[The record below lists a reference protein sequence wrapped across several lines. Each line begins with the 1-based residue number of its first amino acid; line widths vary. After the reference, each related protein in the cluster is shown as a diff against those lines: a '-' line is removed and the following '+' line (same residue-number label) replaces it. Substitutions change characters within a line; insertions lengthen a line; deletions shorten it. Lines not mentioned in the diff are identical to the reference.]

1 MPKPQTKESH
11 AALDPLYH
19 FTAMPLLLLATILA
33 LALAVYTVR
42 GGLSLQAILSILWQV
57 SISAGALLA
66 GVQIRGYGLKLQD
79 RLIGLEV
86 ERRYERL
93 GGQSKDRLSEKL
105 QPGQL
110 VALRFASDP
119 ELVGLADEAAANGL
133 KNRDIKQ
140 RIKTWR
146 PDYRRI

>member
-19 FTAMPLLLLATILA
+19 FTALPLLLLATMLA
-33 LALAVYTVR
+33 LALAIYTVR
-42 GGLSLQAILSILWQV
+42 AGLSLQGFLTILWQV
-57 SISAGALLA
+57 SLSAGALLA
-66 GVQIRGYGLKLQD
+66 AVHIRVYSLKVQD
-79 RLIGLEV
+79 RVIALEV

-93 GGQSKDRLSEKL
+93 GGKSAERLSERL

-119 ELVGLADEAAANGL
+119 ELVALADEAAANGL
-133 KNRDIKQ
+133 KSRDIKQ
-140 RIKTWR
+140 RINTWR